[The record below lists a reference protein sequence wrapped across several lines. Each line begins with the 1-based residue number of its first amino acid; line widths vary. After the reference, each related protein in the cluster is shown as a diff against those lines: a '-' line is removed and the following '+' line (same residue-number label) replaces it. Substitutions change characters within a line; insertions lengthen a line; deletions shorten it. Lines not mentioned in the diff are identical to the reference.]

1 MEKCAACGY
10 QLAGEGRFCARCGRQ
25 ANADATPTRTVAVS
39 SPSSFSSSGSSSDG
53 RFLPGALLA
62 GRYRIVALLGRG
74 GMGEVYRADDLT
86 LGQPVALKFLP
97 QSILDNPN
105 ALERFRNEVRM
116 ARRVSHPNVCRVY
129 DLTELGG
136 NFFLSMEYI
145 DGEDLGALLRRIGR
159 LPSDKALEIARK
171 LCAGLSAAHE
181 KGVLHRDLKPG
192 NVMLDGRGQV
202 LLTDF
207 GLAGIANQIEG
218 AEVRNG
224 TPAYMAPEQLDGK
237 EVTVKSDI
245 YALGLVLYEI
255 LTGKRP
261 FESDTLAGL
270 VQARRDSSLVNPSTL
285 VKDLD
290 PRVERVILRCLESDP
305 QSRPGSALAVA
316 AALPGGDPLGEALAA
331 GETPSP
337 EMVAA
342 AGEGTGLSPRI
353 AVPLFLAV
361 IAGLIIQA
369 VLAGHLSA
377 FDRMR
382 LDYSPEVLT
391 QKARDTIQRL
401 GYAERPVDEV
411 YLLGWDQ
418 DFINFVESGEKPRW
432 DEILASRPSIMWFG
446 YRRSNHP
453 LVAATVHNERL
464 MPGAV
469 NFSDP
474 PPILS
479 AMISLKLDMQGRLIQ
494 FDAIP
499 PQVEERVQ
507 SSPEA
512 SQSEVPKVNWS
523 GLFAAAEIDP
533 AKLQPVEPQWNSLG
547 SPDTRAA
554 WTGTWPGTSR
564 PLRVEAAAAR
574 GKPVAFSLIGPWTSP
589 ARMPPPEPPLRA
601 QINAWFVA
609 GIYLVIIG
617 GGAILARYH
626 VKRQRG
632 DLRGAFRLANLVF
645 WAQMSLWIVRGH
657 ITASI
662 GSVGTLVLALC
673 FALFFAAVMWTVYVA
688 LEPYARRHW
697 PQALISWTGV
707 LTGRWRDPIVGRDV
721 LFGTGLTVC
730 WLIVDRV
737 TDLWGQAHGTTPNV
751 GNLSY
756 LDGGN
761 GALGVIL
768 SAIPNNIRA
777 SLMLFFILFVMRALL
792 RKLWLTGVVYVL
804 FWSVQVYFQNRSTI
818 AVPQAVEAALLY
830 SIVVAVVL
838 RFGLLSLAVGTFLAE
853 ILAGLPLTLNP
864 SAWYFSTSIAVFA
877 GALALVV
884 WAFYTSTA
892 GRRLWSDDLF
902 G

>member
-1 MEKCAACGY
+1 MGKCSACGY
-10 QLAGEGRFCARCGRQ
+10 ALAGEGRFCARCGQ
-25 ANADATPTRTVAVS
+25 PANPDATPTRTVAVS
-39 SPSSFSSSGSSSDG
+39 GNPSSASPRSSSGVSSDG

-62 GRYRIVALLGRG
+62 ARYRIVAMLGRG

-97 QSILDNPN
+97 RAILDNPN
-105 ALERFRNEVRM
+105 ALERFRNEVRI

-129 DLTELGG
+129 DLTEIDG

-159 LPSDKALEIARK
+159 LPADKALEIARK

-207 GLAGIANQIEG
+207 GLAGLANQIEG

-224 TPAYMAPEQLDGK
+224 TPAYMAPEQLEGK
-237 EVTVKSDI
+237 EVTTRSDI
-245 YALGLVLYEI
+245 YSLGLVLYEI

-270 VQARRDSSLVNPSTL
+270 AQVRKDRLFVTPSTL

-305 QSRPGSALAVA
+305 QNRPANALAVA

-342 AGEGTGLSPRI
+342 AGEGTGLAARV
-353 AVPLFLAV
+353 AVPLLLAV
-361 IAGLIIQA
+361 IAGLIFQA
-369 VLAGHLSA
+369 VLARRLSA

-391 QKARDTIQRL
+391 QKARDTIKRL

-411 YLLGWDQ
+411 YFLDWDQ
-418 DFINFVESGEKPRW
+418 GFINFVESSQTPRW

-446 YRRSNHP
+446 YRRSNQP
-453 LVAATVHNERL
+453 LVALTVHSDRL
-464 MPGAV
+464 TPGV
-469 NFSDP
+469 VDFSDP

-479 AMISLKLDMQGRLIQ
+479 GMISLKLDMQGRLVQ

-499 PQVEERVQ
+499 AQVEEPVK
-507 SSPEA
+507 SSYEA
-512 SQSEVPKVNWS
+512 PKADWS

-533 AKLQPVEPQWNSLG
+533 GRLQPVEPQWNSLG

-564 PLRVEAAAAR
+564 PLRVEAAATR
-574 GKPVAFSLIGPWTSP
+574 GKPVMFSLIGPWTSP
-589 ARMPPPEPPLRA
+589 ARMPPAEPALRA
-601 QINAWFVA
+601 RINAWFIVGIFVA
-609 GIYLVIIG
+609 VIG
-617 GGAILARYH
+617 GGVILARYH

-632 DLRGAFRLANLVF
+632 DLRGAFRLATLVF

-657 ITASI
+657 VTASI
-662 GSVGTLVLALC
+662 GSVGTFVLALC

-730 WLIVDRV
+730 WLIIDRL

-751 GNLSY
+751 GNLAY
-756 LDGGN
+756 LDGFK
-761 GALGVIL
+761 GALGVII

-777 SLMLFFILFVMRALL
+777 TLMLFFILFVMRALL

-818 AVPQAVEAALLY
+818 AVPQAVEAALVYTL
-830 SIVVAVVL
+830 VVVVVL

-853 ILAGLPLTLNP
+853 VLGGLPLTLNP

-884 WAFYTSTA
+884 WAFYTSMA